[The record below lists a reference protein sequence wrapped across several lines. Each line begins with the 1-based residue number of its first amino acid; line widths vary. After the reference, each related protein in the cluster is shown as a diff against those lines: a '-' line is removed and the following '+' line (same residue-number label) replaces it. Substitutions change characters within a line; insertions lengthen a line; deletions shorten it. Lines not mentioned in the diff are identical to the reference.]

1 MLVLSR
7 AEASCSSQINTAR
20 AVTSEM
26 GEDVARKSGIHDWAK
41 IHDKN
46 SERDVHR
53 VVNKH
58 RTKLNIAIS
67 ELDVQSQ
74 KVPWISPRA
83 WLLFIVTHGL
93 MYMMSGLRYE
103 EKHLVGRM
111 WEQFWTQ
118 YEPLHPDFGFFE
130 RQNIDYKKTVALF
143 VHGDEGRTLKRGGLM
158 VTSIQSV
165 LGTGFDQTRLKR
177 PRDMDDTG
185 KLHVNFAGHTFLTR
199 FVVSVIPKTEY
210 QSNPDYFH
218 DAMDLFA
225 QEMKDLLEN
234 GITDAATGE
243 VWRFV
248 VVGVKGDMPYLQ
260 KIGKLKRSWNTT
272 VKRGNARTAPRGVC
286 HLCLAGTQDLPCE
299 DTSDNACWIPTV
311 GVQVPWDSMPGIL
324 RYLPHDRSHPGS
336 FLQPDLWHCIH
347 LGIGKAFLASTLQ
360 VALETVPASNNEE
373 RFQWLTNHY
382 HQWCRSVKRSSYVAK
397 ITAYLVSYG
406 DGPGAT
412 GNWSKGS
419 LTTNLARWLEVLLN
433 DLGGDQEGLLTI
445 CGEAIKQLNNALSFL
460 YNAPLFLERLECEY
474 VCSRGMYFV
483 QTYTALASKCFA
495 LNRSHLYPLFPKLHA
510 VHHIFLT
517 LHQQA
522 TNHGYGANPLAA
534 SCQLDEDTIG
544 RVARVS
550 RRVSS
555 RLVIRRTLQRHL
567 MTSWQVW
574 RDAGL
579 LR

>member
-1 MLVLSR
+1 MKRNIWWEEFGNNFGYSTNPCIRILVFWASEYWLQKDCGSFCAWRRRQDFEERRRDGYIHPVCPGNRFWPNKVETTEGHGRHWKTSCQLCWSYVFDTICCLSD
-7 AEASCSSQINTAR
+7 SQDG
-20 AVTSEM
+20 VP
-26 GEDVARKSGIHDWAK
+26 K
-41 IHDKN
+41 
-46 SERDVHR
+46 
-53 VVNKH
+53 
-58 RTKLNIAIS
+58 
-67 ELDVQSQ
+67 QS
-74 KVPWISPRA
+74 
-83 WLLFIVTHGL
+83 WLLPRCHG
-93 MYMMSGLRYE
+93 S
-103 EKHLVGRM
+103 
-111 WEQFWTQ
+111 
-118 YEPLHPDFGFFE
+118 
-130 RQNIDYKKTVALF
+130 
-143 VHGDEGRTLKRGGLM
+143 
-158 VTSIQSV
+158 
-165 LGTGFDQTRLKR
+165 
-177 PRDMDDTG
+177 
-185 KLHVNFAGHTFLTR
+185 
-199 FVVSVIPKTEY
+199 
-210 QSNPDYFH
+210 
-218 DAMDLFA
+218 FA

-534 SCQLDEDTIG
+534 SCQLDET
-544 RVARVS
+544 R
-550 RRVSS
+550 
-555 RLVIRRTLQRHL
+555 
-567 MTSWQVW
+567 
-574 RDAGL
+574 
-579 LR
+579 